1 MATDV
6 SLTQASKF
14 LSLLLRHEP
23 ERVGIVLDEAG
34 WTDVDKLLDPLHAHG
49 VELTRAQLDEL
60 VAASDKQRFALSD
73 DKTKIRAN
81 QGHSV
86 QVELDLPSEQPPAVL
101 YHGTVDAALAGIRE
115 QGLLKGQRHHVH
127 LSDDIETA
135 KKVGGRPRRS
145 TAAGRRPV
153 GEAAERPAK
162 PVVLAVKAK
171 EMVAAGHTFL
181 RSANGVWLVE
191 HVPPTFIELEDT
203 VQHHDLVPR
212 GGGTVSRAQKI
223 EIAKQS
229 LAVCE
234 AGFYTNGKGDRVDIA
249 AALEDAK
256 DGTGLY
262 EMGIDRL
269 DPPAKRAG
277 TMPVAPPPAGAT
289 VADRTKYGGSAVSV
303 TSESTIDAMLRL
315 AATGSGDGHLGCL
328 NFASAKRPGGGFLG
342 GAQAQEESLARA
354 SGLYPCL
361 QTQPEYYARNK
372 AFGSALYQDT
382 IVYSPNVPFFRD
394 DNGAWFDA
402 PVLASVITAAAP
414 NVSALKEA
422 RKYDPEDVAVVLRN
436 RSEFVL
442 AIAAHHKIDRLVLGA
457 WGAGVFGNDPAQ
469 VARIFADL
477 LRGPFAGVFG
487 EVVFAVL
494 GTRDTSANHRA
505 FADVYG

>member
-1 MATDV
+1 V

-23 ERVGIVLDEAG
+23 EKIGIKLDPAG
-34 WTDVDKLLDPLHAHG
+34 WVGVDELLDALHAHG
-49 VELTRAQLDEL
+49 VELTRAELDNL
-60 VAASDKQRFALSD
+60 VATSDKQRFAFSD

-86 QVELDLPSEQPPAVL
+86 QVELGLPSEKPPDVL
-101 YHGTVDAALAGIRE
+101 YHGTVAAALPGIRAG
-115 QGLLKGQRHHVH
+115 GLVRGQRHHVH
-127 LSDDIETA
+127 LSHEIETA
-135 KKVGGRPRRS
+135 KKVGGRR
-145 TAAGRRPV
+145 G
-153 GEAAERPAK
+153 K
-162 PVVLAVKAK
+162 PVVLAVKAR
-171 EMVAAGHTFL
+171 EMVAAGHSFL
-181 RSANGVWLVE
+181 RSANGVWLVD
-191 HVPPTFIELEDT
+191 HVPAQFIELEDT

-212 GGGTVSRAQKI
+212 GGGSVSRAQKI

-229 LAVCE
+229 LAACE
-234 AGFYTNGKGDRVDIA
+234 AGFYTNGRSERVDIA

-269 DPPAKRAG
+269 EPPAKRAG
-277 TMPVAPPPAGAT
+277 SLPVSPPPAGAT
-289 VADRTKYGGSAVSV
+289 VGDRTKYGATAVTV

-315 AATGSGDGHLGCL
+315 ARLDGHLGCL

-382 IVYSPNVPFFRD
+382 IVWSPKVPFFRD
-394 DNGAWFDA
+394 DNGGWFDA

-422 RKYDPEDVAVVLRN
+422 RKYDPEDVAVVLKN
-436 RSEFVL
+436 RSELVL
-442 AIAAHHKIDRLVLGA
+442 AIAAHFAIDRLVLGA

-477 LRGPFAGVFG
+477 LRGSYAGVFA

-494 GTRDTSANHRA
+494 GTRETSANHRA
-505 FADVYG
+505 FAEVFLA